1 MNVGNKWWLAAA
13 AGLGLAVGG
22 GFWALGASWQHAMT
36 ARINVP
42 KPAAPQTVALPNGAK
57 AHVFDRNS
65 VYSFLAAAKRAE
77 ANGDALQ
84 RCLAYPDPP
93 GSHWS
98 PAAVAA
104 YCRYRTAPL
113 MSVEQVRGL
122 LEQGQYAELDRR
134 MAGMLDDKLHKPDV
148 AGVMDHAFESWFN
161 RSDLDLRPLLEHW
174 KQASPHSAF
183 AYTASGV
190 SYVAM
195 AWHARGEKYIQD
207 TPRSNIEAMDRFLA
221 LADADLQ
228 RAAKLDPRMTP
239 AYVAMI
245 DAGQLSL
252 GTDYVRGAAEAG
264 LRVDPA
270 NFAIYNELMR
280 ALQPRWGGS
289 IEQMKQNGQTALMHA
304 SDNPLL
310 MLLPEKA
317 VAEEVDLAGDNCKVP
332 GRFEQFSLVFDQVAV
347 ASQLSTAAESAEE
360 CNHLELSAVY
370 YSEELRFYPEDS
382 NARAHRVYNLN
393 EFDESAWAVA
403 EATRLMHEEPGNA
416 DYVASRG
423 NAYEMLNDYPHA
435 EQDYLAT
442 LALSPNHSQAVVAL
456 ANLYLNLTHDWDK
469 AWALDERIVQAAP
482 AEPYGWW
489 LRGEIQ
495 IRQPRKGLKET
506 ADYFAAHFDTTPDLH
521 RTLLR
526 MRAAQALQEGAAAK
540 ASAKAGASQH
550 HASLQ

>member
-13 AGLGLAVGG
+13 AGLGVLMGG
-22 GFWALGASWQHAMT
+22 GVWAIGASLQRPRVVH
-36 ARINVP
+36 INA
-42 KPAAPQTVALPNGAK
+42 PAPVAQTPALRKGAK
-57 AHVFDRNS
+57 GDVFDRNS
-65 VYSFLAAAKRAE
+65 VYNFLAAAKRAE
-77 ANGDALQ
+77 AITDPML
-84 RCLAYPDPP
+84 RCVAYPDPP

-104 YCRYRTAPL
+104 YCRYRTYPM
-113 MSVEQVRGL
+113 MSFEQVRGL

-148 AGVMDHAFESWFN
+148 AGVMDHAYETWFN

-190 SYVAM
+190 SYIAM
-195 AWHARGEKYIQD
+195 SKHARGEKYIQD

-221 LADADLQ
+221 LADGDL
-228 RAAKLDPRMTP
+228 RHAVELDPRMTP

-252 GTDYVRGAAEAG
+252 GSDYVKHATEAG
-264 LRVDPA
+264 LRTDPA

-289 IEQMKQNGQTALMHA
+289 IEQMKQNGKTALMHA
-304 SDNPLL
+304 SQNPLL
-310 MLLPEKA
+310 MLVPEKA
-317 VAEEVDLAGDNCKVP
+317 VAEEVDLDGDDCNVP
-332 GRFEQFSLVFDQVAV
+332 GRFEQFPAVFDQVAV
-347 ASQLSTAAESAEE
+347 ASQLSAAAESASS
-360 CNHLELSAVY
+360 CNHLELSTVY
-370 YSEELRFYPEDS
+370 FTEDLRFYPEDRS
-382 NARAHRVYNLN
+382 ARTQRVYNLN

-403 EATRLMHEEPGNA
+403 DASELMREEPRNP
-416 DYVASRG
+416 DYVVARG

-442 LALSPNHSQAVVAL
+442 LALSPNHGQALGAL
-456 ANLYLNLTHDWDK
+456 ANLYTNLTHDWDK

-482 AEPYGWW
+482 NDPYGWW
-489 LRGEIQ
+489 LRAEIQ
-495 IRQPRKGLKET
+495 IRQPRKGLKDT
-506 ADYFAAHFDTTPDLH
+506 ADYFAAHFDTSPELH

-526 MRAAQALQEGAAAK
+526 MRAAQALQDG
-540 ASAKAGASQH
+540 SAKAAPSQH